1 VDARL
6 GEGGVARDDDGLAAI
21 GPRVRPS
28 LVADAPEDDD
38 LTGGGAVEVGG
49 ILCDAPRELAGTA
62 DDAVF
67 SAGNDEVERL
77 GRGHRPRKGK
87 RTEVTLQRSGGGVD
101 SGRVFRTFFSLAEVM
116 KIGVPKEIKIG
127 ETRVSMTP
135 SLCRRCV
142 ALGGEVLVQKSAGIT
157 AGFTDA
163 EYRAAG
169 ATVVASAAAVWAA
182 DLILKVKEPLPAEYG
197 RLRTGQMLFTYLHLA
212 AGPELAKVLLKK
224 KILGISYETVEGNDG
239 SFPLLKPMSQIAG
252 RLAIQVGAYFL
263 QSQHGGSG
271 VLLGGIPGTMPGH
284 VVVVGAGNSGAH
296 AVQMAAGMG
305 ARVTV
310 LDLDTRKLEAL
321 DSEYRGRVVTLM
333 SNPANLEASVADA
346 DLLIG
351 AVLIPAAKAPIVVSK
366 SMVAQ
371 MRPGS
376 VIVDIAI
383 DQGGCV
389 ETIRPTSHEEPVYK
403 QHGVI
408 HYAVPNMPALVG
420 RTSTLGLTQATE
432 PFVAT
437 LVQKGVERALAEHPG
452 LAKGVNTRDGKI
464 VYGAVAKALGYE

>member
-1 VDARL
+1 M
-6 GEGGVARDDDGLAAI
+6 
-21 GPRVRPS
+21 
-28 LVADAPEDDD
+28 
-38 LTGGGAVEVGG
+38 
-49 ILCDAPRELAGTA
+49 
-62 DDAVF
+62 
-67 SAGNDEVERL
+67 N
-77 GRGHRPRKGK
+77 
-87 RTEVTLQRSGGGVD
+87 
-101 SGRVFRTFFSLAEVM
+101 
-116 KIGVPKEIKIG
+116 IGVPKEIKIG

-142 ALGGEVLVQKSAGIT
+142 SLGAKVLLQKSAGLT
-157 AGFTDA
+157 AGFTDD

-169 ATVVASAAAVWAA
+169 AMLVADAAKVWRGA
-182 DLILKVKEPLPAEYG
+182 DLVLKVKEPLPAEYG
-197 RLRTGQMLFTYLHLA
+197 LMRDGQTLFTYLHLA
-212 AGPELAKVLLKK
+212 TGPELAKVLLQK
-224 KILGISYETVEGNDG
+224 KILGISYETVEGADG

-252 RLAIQVGAYFL
+252 RLSIQIGAYFL
-263 QSQHGGSG
+263 QSQFGGSG

-321 DSEYRGRVVTLM
+321 DIDYRGRVITLM
-333 SNPANLEASVADA
+333 SNPANIEAEVANA

-351 AVLIPAAKAPIVVSK
+351 AVLIPAAKAPIVVTK
-366 SMVAQ
+366 KTVAK

-383 DQGGCV
+383 DQGGCI
-389 ETIRPTSHEEPVYK
+389 ETIRPTSHKHPVYE
-403 QHGVI
+403 QYGVI

-432 PFVAT
+432 PYVAM
-437 LVQKGVERALAEHPG
+437 LVQKGVERALAEHVG
-452 LAKGVNTRDGKI
+452 LARGVNTRDGKI
-464 VYGAVAKALGYE
+464 TYGAVAKALGYS

>member
-1 VDARL
+1 M
-6 GEGGVARDDDGLAAI
+6 
-21 GPRVRPS
+21 
-28 LVADAPEDDD
+28 
-38 LTGGGAVEVGG
+38 T
-49 ILCDAPRELAGTA
+49 
-62 DDAVF
+62 
-67 SAGNDEVERL
+67 
-77 GRGHRPRKGK
+77 
-87 RTEVTLQRSGGGVD
+87 
-101 SGRVFRTFFSLAEVM
+101 
-116 KIGVPKEIKIG
+116 IGVPQEIKIG

-142 ALGGEVLVQKSAGIT
+142 SLGAKVLIQKSAGLT

-169 ATVVASAAAVWAA
+169 ATLVTDAAKLWRAA
-182 DLILKVKEPLPAEYG
+182 DLILKVKEPLPAEYDL
-197 RLRTGQMLFTYLHLA
+197 LREGQTIFTYLHLA
-212 AGPELAKVLLKK
+212 AGPKLAKVLLEKR
-224 KILGISYETVEGNDG
+224 ILGIAYETVEGTDG
-239 SFPLLKPMSQIAG
+239 QFPLLKPMSQIAG
-252 RLAIQVGAYFL
+252 RLSIQIGAYFL

-296 AVQMAAGMG
+296 AVQMAVGMG

-321 DSEYRGRVVTLM
+321 DTEYRGRVVTLM
-333 SNPANLEASVADA
+333 SNPANLESEVADA

-351 AVLIPAAKAPIVVSK
+351 AVLIPAAKAPIVVSAK
-366 SMVAQ
+366 TVAR

-383 DQGGCV
+383 DQGGCI
-389 ETIRPTSHEEPVYK
+389 ESIRPTSHQNPVYE

-432 PFVAT
+432 PYVAM
-437 LVQKGVERALAEHPG
+437 LVSKGVERALAEHQG
-452 LAKGVNTRDGKI
+452 LARGVNTENGKI
-464 VYGAVAKALGYE
+464 TYGAVAKALGFS

>member
-1 VDARL
+1 
-6 GEGGVARDDDGLAAI
+6 
-21 GPRVRPS
+21 
-28 LVADAPEDDD
+28 
-38 LTGGGAVEVGG
+38 
-49 ILCDAPRELAGTA
+49 
-62 DDAVF
+62 
-67 SAGNDEVERL
+67 
-77 GRGHRPRKGK
+77 
-87 RTEVTLQRSGGGVD
+87 
-101 SGRVFRTFFSLAEVM
+101 
-116 KIGVPKEIKIG
+116 
-127 ETRVSMTP
+127 MTP

-142 ALGGEVLVQKSAGIT
+142 SLGAKVLIQRSAGLT

-169 ATVVASAAAVWAA
+169 ATLVTDAAKLWRAV

-197 RLRTGQMLFTYLHLA
+197 LLREGQAIFTYLHLA
-212 AGPELAKVLLKK
+212 AGPALAKVLLEKR
-224 KILGISYETVEGNDG
+224 ILGIAYETVEGADG
-239 SFPLLKPMSQIAG
+239 QFPLLKPMSQIAG
-252 RLAIQVGAYFL
+252 RLSIQIGAYFL

-296 AVQMAAGMG
+296 AVQMAVGMG

-321 DSEYRGRVVTLM
+321 DTEYRGRVVTLM
-333 SNPANLEASVADA
+333 SNPANIASEVADA

-351 AVLIPAAKAPIVVSK
+351 AVLIPAAKAPIVVSAK
-366 SMVAQ
+366 TVAR

-383 DQGGCV
+383 DQGGCI
-389 ETIRPTSHEEPVYK
+389 ESIRPTSHQNPVYE

-408 HYAVPNMPALVG
+408 HYAVPNRPALVG

-432 PFVAT
+432 PYVAM
-437 LVQKGVERALAEHPG
+437 LVSKGVERALAEHQG
-452 LAKGVNTRDGKI
+452 LARGVNTENGKI
-464 VYGAVAKALGYE
+464 TCGAVAKALGFC

>member
-1 VDARL
+1 M
-6 GEGGVARDDDGLAAI
+6 I
-21 GPRVRPS
+21 
-28 LVADAPEDDD
+28 
-38 LTGGGAVEVGG
+38 
-49 ILCDAPRELAGTA
+49 
-62 DDAVF
+62 
-67 SAGNDEVERL
+67 
-77 GRGHRPRKGK
+77 
-87 RTEVTLQRSGGGVD
+87 
-101 SGRVFRTFFSLAEVM
+101 
-116 KIGVPKEIKIG
+116 IGVPKEIKIG

-142 ALGGEVLVQKSAGIT
+142 SLGAKVLVESSAGIS

-163 EYRAAG
+163 EYRSAG
-169 ATVVASAAAVWAA
+169 ATLSKRASKVWESA
-182 DLILKVKEPLPAEYG
+182 DLILKVKEPLSTEYD
-197 RLRTGQMLFTYLHLA
+197 LMQEGQTIFTYLHLA

-224 KILGISYETVEGNDG
+224 RVLGIAYETVEASDG
-239 SFPLLKPMSQIAG
+239 AFPLLKPMSQIAG
-252 RLAIQVGAYFL
+252 RLAIQIGAYFL

-310 LDLDTRKLEAL
+310 LDLDTRKLESL

-333 SNPANLEASVADA
+333 SNPANIEHEVADA

-351 AVLIPAAKAPIVVSK
+351 AVLIPAAKAPTVVNSK
-366 SMVAQ
+366 TISR

-383 DQGGCV
+383 DQGGCI
-389 ETIRPTSHEEPVYK
+389 ESIRPTSHKQPTYK
-403 QHGVI
+403 EYGVI

-432 PFVAT
+432 PYVAMI
-437 LVQKGVERALAEHPG
+437 VQKGIARALGEHHG
-452 LAKGVNTRDGKI
+452 LAKGVNTQNGRITYD
-464 VYGAVAKALGYE
+464 AVARALGFS

>member
-1 VDARL
+1 M
-6 GEGGVARDDDGLAAI
+6 
-21 GPRVRPS
+21 
-28 LVADAPEDDD
+28 
-38 LTGGGAVEVGG
+38 T
-49 ILCDAPRELAGTA
+49 
-62 DDAVF
+62 
-67 SAGNDEVERL
+67 
-77 GRGHRPRKGK
+77 
-87 RTEVTLQRSGGGVD
+87 
-101 SGRVFRTFFSLAEVM
+101 
-116 KIGVPKEIKIG
+116 IGVPKEIKIG

-142 ALGGEVLVQKSAGIT
+142 ALGARVLVQRGAGLT
-157 AGFTDA
+157 AGFTDG

-169 ATVVASAAAVWAA
+169 ARLVTAPEKVWRAA
-182 DLILKVKEPLPAEYG
+182 DLILKVKEPLPTEYEW
-197 RLRTGQMLFTYLHLA
+197 LQEGQTIFTYLHLA
-212 AGPELAKVLLKK
+212 AGAELARVLLKK
-224 KILGISYETVEGNDG
+224 RILGIAYETVEGRDG

-252 RLAIQVGAYFL
+252 RLSIQIGAYFL

-321 DSEYRGRVVTLM
+321 DMEYRGRVVTLM
-333 SNPANLEASVADA
+333 SNPANLEHEVAAA

-351 AVLIPAAKAPIVVSK
+351 AVLIPAAKAPTVVSRRT
-366 SMVAQ
+366 VAR

-389 ETIRPTSHEEPVYK
+389 ESIRPTSHQNPVYV
-403 QHGVI
+403 QHGVV

-432 PFVAT
+432 PYVAM
-437 LVQKGVERALAEHPG
+437 LVSRGIERALAEHEG
-452 LAKGVNTRDGKI
+452 LAKGVNTRGGR
-464 VYGAVAKALGYE
+464 VTYPAVAAALGFT

>member
-1 VDARL
+1 M
-6 GEGGVARDDDGLAAI
+6 
-21 GPRVRPS
+21 
-28 LVADAPEDDD
+28 
-38 LTGGGAVEVGG
+38 T
-49 ILCDAPRELAGTA
+49 
-62 DDAVF
+62 
-67 SAGNDEVERL
+67 
-77 GRGHRPRKGK
+77 
-87 RTEVTLQRSGGGVD
+87 
-101 SGRVFRTFFSLAEVM
+101 
-116 KIGVPKEIKIG
+116 IGVPKEIKIG

-142 ALGGEVLVQKSAGIT
+142 SLGARVLLQKGAGLT

-169 ATVVASAAAVWAA
+169 ATLVADAAKVWRGA

-197 RLRTGQMLFTYLHLA
+197 LLRPGQTIFTYLHLA
-212 AGPELAKVLLKK
+212 AGPELANVLLAKN
-224 KILGISYETVEGNDG
+224 ILGIAYETVEGADG

-252 RLAIQVGAYFL
+252 RLSIQIGAYLL
-263 QSQHGGSG
+263 QSQLGGSG
-271 VLLGGIPGTMPGH
+271 MLLGGIPGTMPGH

-333 SNPANLEASVADA
+333 SNPANIENEVADA

-351 AVLIPAAKAPIVVSK
+351 AVLIPAAKAPTVVTK
-366 SMVAQ
+366 KMVAR

-383 DQGGCV
+383 DQGGCI
-389 ETIRPTSHEEPVYK
+389 ESIRPTSHEKPVYE

-432 PFVAT
+432 PYVAM
-437 LVQKGVERALAEHPG
+437 LVSKGVERALSAHAG
-452 LAKGVNTRDGKI
+452 LAKGVNTQGGKI
-464 VYGAVAKALGYE
+464 VYPAVAAALGYV

>member
-1 VDARL
+1 ML
-6 GEGGVARDDDGLAAI
+6 
-21 GPRVRPS
+21 
-28 LVADAPEDDD
+28 
-38 LTGGGAVEVGG
+38 
-49 ILCDAPRELAGTA
+49 
-62 DDAVF
+62 
-67 SAGNDEVERL
+67 
-77 GRGHRPRKGK
+77 
-87 RTEVTLQRSGGGVD
+87 
-101 SGRVFRTFFSLAEVM
+101 
-116 KIGVPKEIKIG
+116 IGVPKEIKIG

-142 ALGGEVLVQKSAGIT
+142 KLGAKVLVEKSAGVS
-157 AGFTDA
+157 AGFIDA

-169 ATVVASAAAVWAA
+169 AMLAAGAEKVWAAA
-182 DLILKVKEPLPAEYG
+182 DLILKVKEPLPAEYD
-197 RLRTGQMLFTYLHLA
+197 RMREGQTLFTYLHLA

-224 KILGISYETVEGNDG
+224 RVLGIAYETVEGGDG
-239 SFPLLKPMSQIAG
+239 QFPLLKPMSQIAG
-252 RLAIQVGAYFL
+252 RLSIQIGAYFL

-310 LDLDTRKLEAL
+310 LDLDSRKLEAL
-321 DSEYRGRVVTLM
+321 DIEYRGRIVTLM
-333 SNPANLEASVADA
+333 SNPANIELAVADA

-351 AVLIPAAKAPIVVSK
+351 AVLIPAAKAPIVVTRK
-366 SMVAQ
+366 MVAR

-383 DQGGCV
+383 DQGGCI
-389 ETIRPTSHEEPVYK
+389 ETIRPTSHQHPVY
-403 QHGVI
+403 QEHGVI

-432 PFVAT
+432 PFAAMI
-437 LVQKGVERALAEHPG
+437 VQKGVERALAENKG
-452 LAKGVNTRDGKI
+452 LAAGVNTRDGRI
-464 VYGAVAKALGYE
+464 TNEAVAKALGHA

>member
-1 VDARL
+1 M
-6 GEGGVARDDDGLAAI
+6 I
-21 GPRVRPS
+21 
-28 LVADAPEDDD
+28 
-38 LTGGGAVEVGG
+38 
-49 ILCDAPRELAGTA
+49 
-62 DDAVF
+62 
-67 SAGNDEVERL
+67 
-77 GRGHRPRKGK
+77 
-87 RTEVTLQRSGGGVD
+87 
-101 SGRVFRTFFSLAEVM
+101 
-116 KIGVPKEIKIG
+116 IGVPKEIKIG

-142 ALGGEVLVQKSAGIT
+142 SLGAKVLVEKSAGMS

-169 ATVVASAAAVWAA
+169 ATLVAEANRVWRAA
-182 DLILKVKEPLPAEYG
+182 DVVLKVKEPLPAEYA
-197 RLRTGQMLFTYLHLA
+197 RLREGQTIFTYLHLA
-212 AGPELAKVLLKK
+212 AGAELAKVLLAKRV
-224 KILGISYETVEGNDG
+224 LGIAYETVEGVDG

-252 RLAIQVGAYFL
+252 RLSIQIGAYFL

-296 AVQMAAGMG
+296 AVQMAVGMG

-310 LDLDTRKLEAL
+310 LDLDMRKLEAL

-333 SNPANLEASVADA
+333 SNPANIEHEVADA
-346 DLLIG
+346 DLLVG
-351 AVLIPAAKAPIVVSK
+351 AVLIPAAKAPIVVSRNVVK
-366 SMVAQ
+366 K

-383 DQGGCV
+383 DQGGCI
-389 ETIRPTSHEEPVYK
+389 ETIRPTSHKEPVYTE
-403 QHGVI
+403 HGVI

-432 PFVAT
+432 PYIAT
-437 LVQKGVERALAEHPG
+437 IVQKGVERALAEHAG
-452 LAKGVNTRDGKI
+452 LAKGVNTKDGKI
-464 VYGAVAKALGYE
+464 TYGAVAKALGFA

>member
-1 VDARL
+1 M
-6 GEGGVARDDDGLAAI
+6 
-21 GPRVRPS
+21 
-28 LVADAPEDDD
+28 
-38 LTGGGAVEVGG
+38 
-49 ILCDAPRELAGTA
+49 
-62 DDAVF
+62 
-67 SAGNDEVERL
+67 
-77 GRGHRPRKGK
+77 
-87 RTEVTLQRSGGGVD
+87 Q
-101 SGRVFRTFFSLAEVM
+101 
-116 KIGVPKEIKIG
+116 IGVPKEIKIG

-142 ALGGEVLVQKSAGIT
+142 SLGAKVIVQKSAGLS
-157 AGFTDA
+157 AGFTDK

-169 ATVVASAAAVWAA
+169 AALASSAAQVWRSSE
-182 DLILKVKEPLPAEYG
+182 LILKVKEPLPAEYDL
-197 RLRTGQMLFTYLHLA
+197 LREGQAIFTYLHLA
-212 AGPELAKVLLKK
+212 AGPALAEVLLKK
-224 KILGISYETVEGNDG
+224 GILGIAYETVEGIDG

-263 QSQHGGSG
+263 QSQHQGSG
-271 VLLGGIPGTMPGH
+271 VLLGGIPGTLPGH

-333 SNPANLEASVADA
+333 SNPANLESCVSDA

-351 AVLIPAAKAPIVVSK
+351 AVLIPAAKAPVVVSRK
-366 SMVAQ
+366 MVAM

-383 DQGGCV
+383 DQGGCI
-389 ETIRPTSHEEPVYK
+389 ESIRPTSHKAPVYVE
-403 QHGVI
+403 HGVI

-432 PFVAT
+432 PYVAQF
-437 LVQKGVERALAEHPG
+437 VQKGIEGALAAHSG
-452 LAKGVNTRDGKI
+452 LARGVNTRDGRI
-464 VYGAVAKALGYE
+464 TYDAVASALGYA

>member
-1 VDARL
+1 M
-6 GEGGVARDDDGLAAI
+6 
-21 GPRVRPS
+21 
-28 LVADAPEDDD
+28 
-38 LTGGGAVEVGG
+38 T
-49 ILCDAPRELAGTA
+49 
-62 DDAVF
+62 
-67 SAGNDEVERL
+67 
-77 GRGHRPRKGK
+77 
-87 RTEVTLQRSGGGVD
+87 
-101 SGRVFRTFFSLAEVM
+101 
-116 KIGVPKEIKIG
+116 IGVPKEIKIG

-142 ALGGEVLVQKSAGIT
+142 SLGARVLIQKSAGIV

-169 ATVVASAAAVWAA
+169 ATLVADAAKVWRAG
-182 DLILKVKEPLPAEYG
+182 DLILKVKEPLPAEYD
-197 RLRTGQMLFTYLHLA
+197 LLKQGQAIFTYLHLA

-224 KILGISYETVEGNDG
+224 AILGIAYETVEGSDG

-252 RLAIQVGAYFL
+252 RLSIQIGAYFL

-284 VVVVGAGNSGAH
+284 VVVVGGGNSGAH

-321 DSEYRGRVVTLM
+321 DTEYRGRVVTLM
-333 SNPANLEASVADA
+333 SNPANIEHEVADA

-351 AVLIPAAKAPIVVSK
+351 AVLIPAAKAPTVVSK
-366 SMVAQ
+366 KTIAR

-383 DQGGCV
+383 DQGGCI
-389 ETIRPTSHEEPVYK
+389 ESIRPTSHEKPVYLE
-403 QHGVI
+403 HGVI

-432 PFVAT
+432 PYVAM
-437 LVQKGVERALAEHPG
+437 LVQKGVERALAEHKG
-452 LAKGVNTRDGKI
+452 LAKGVNTRGGKI
-464 VYGAVAKALGYE
+464 VYDAVAKALGYA

>member
-1 VDARL
+1 LDGRRTVKVLQVFRDVPGQFA
-6 GEGGVARDDDGLAAI
+6 VAPDH
-21 GPRVRPS
+21 
-28 LVADAPEDDD
+28 
-38 LTGGGAVEVGG
+38 
-49 ILCDAPRELAGTA
+49 
-62 DDAVF
+62 AVF
-67 SAGNDEVERL
+67 GAGDVQVQEL
-77 GRGHRPRKGK
+77 GH
-87 RTEVTLQRSGGGVD
+87 SC
-101 SGRVFRTFFSLAEVM
+101 RVFRVFRGYFRRMT
-116 KIGVPKEIKIG
+116 IGVPQEIKIG

-142 ALGGEVLVQKSAGIT
+142 ALGARVLIQKSAGLT
-157 AGFTDA
+157 AGFADA

-169 ATVVASAAAVWAA
+169 ATLVTDAAKLWRAA
-182 DLILKVKEPLPAEYG
+182 DLILKVKEPLPREYDL
-197 RLRTGQMLFTYLHLA
+197 LREGQAIFTYLHLA
-212 AGPELAKVLLKK
+212 AGPELAKVLLRKR
-224 KILGISYETVEGNDG
+224 ILGIAYETVEGADG
-239 SFPLLKPMSQIAG
+239 QFPLLKPMSQIAG
-252 RLAIQVGAYFL
+252 RLSIQIGAYFL

-321 DSEYRGRVVTLM
+321 DTEYRGRVVTLM
-333 SNPANLEASVADA
+333 SNPANIASEVADA

-351 AVLIPAAKAPIVVSK
+351 AVLIPAAKAPIVVSAQT
-366 SMVAQ
+366 VAR

-376 VIVDIAI
+376 VVVDIAI
-383 DQGGCV
+383 DQGGCI
-389 ETIRPTSHEEPVYK
+389 ESIRPTSHQKPVYA

-432 PFVAT
+432 PVVAM
-437 LVQKGVERALAEHPG
+437 LVSQGVERALAEHPG
-452 LAKGVNTRDGKI
+452 LARGVNTRNGQI
-464 VYGAVAKALGYE
+464 TCATVATALGFS